1 MKTLETIALNNR
13 LKANSILLLLNSNF
27 GEDEIIEA
35 LQDIVNYLS
44 DTAYDLEEF
53 HDDFSTLVQKLVE
66 LP

>member
-53 HDDFSTLVQKLVE
+53 HDDFSALVQKLVE

>member
-53 HDDFSTLVQKLVE
+53 HDDFSVLVQKLVE

>member
-1 MKTLETIALNNR
+1 MGEA
-13 LKANSILLLLNSNF
+13 ILIYGKSGSGKSRSLCNF

-53 HDDFSTLVQKLVE
+53 HDDFSALVQKLVE